1 MDTINIII
9 LFSLIISIALGYVL
23 KANIGVFAILSAFIG
38 AYLYG
43 ITPEKV
49 INLWNGSLSLFFIL
63 LSITYF
69 YGFAIANGTLN
80 NLALKAVY
88 SVRNRPWSIPIAL
101 YITVMVFVGIGPG
114 HYAGFAF
121 MSPLVLYI
129 ASKIKM
135 NKILAA
141 IIIYSGSCAG
151 GFNPFTLGGR
161 VTFDLIEKLGYSA
174 EASAIMQLS
183 LGKNMFIAHTLIFI
197 IGYFLLKGYKV
208 KITSQITKPKRL
220 NAAQWKTIF
229 IVCFVFAVIMIPSF
243 FLALNP
249 HDETL
254 KKVTSIFNPVFV
266 SFLGIVLA
274 VIFGIGSE
282 KEAFKNV
289 PWDLIFMI
297 GSLSMLIELSKT
309 TGIMENITT
318 FMSAH
323 GSSSSNWLYYLLGIL
338 SSCMSAFASSMG
350 VVMPTFFSIV
360 PSIKALEPS
369 LAFSIIAVFATF
381 TGYSSFSTGGA
392 LVLAGAQ
399 DESEKRYLFIRL
411 IILPLI
417 LVVFGFVLLF
427 LGILN

>member
-1 MDTINIII
+1 MDIINIII
-9 LFSLIISIALGYVL
+9 LFSLIISIVLGYIF
-23 KANIGVFAILSAFIG
+23 KANIGIFAMLSAFVG

-43 ITPEKV
+43 MKPDEV
-49 INLWNGSLSLFFIL
+49 ISLWSGSLGLFFIL

-88 SVRNRPWSIPIAL
+88 SVRSRPWSIPIAL
-101 YITVMVFVGIGPG
+101 YITVVIFVGIGPG

-161 VTFDLIEKLGYSA
+161 VTFSLIEKLGYSA
-174 EASAIMQLS
+174 EISAIMQMK

-197 IGYFLLKGYKV
+197 LGYFLLKGYKV
-208 KITSQITKPKRL
+208 KATSQIAKPEKL
-220 NAAQWKTIF
+220 NTMQWKTIF
-229 IVCFVFAVIMIPSF
+229 IVCFVFAVVMIPSF

-249 HDETL
+249 YNETL
-254 KKVTSIFNPVFV
+254 RKMTFIFNPVFV

-309 TGIMENITT
+309 TGIMENIAA
-318 FMSAH
+318 FMSAQD
-323 GSSSSNWLYYLLGIL
+323 SNSSNWLYYLLGIL

-360 PSIKALEPS
+360 PAIKALEPS

-399 DESEKRYLFIRL
+399 DENERRYLFVRL

-417 LVVFGFVLLF
+417 LVIFGFVLLF

>member
-1 MDTINIII
+1 M
-9 LFSLIISIALGYVL
+9 
-23 KANIGVFAILSAFIG
+23 
-38 AYLYG
+38 
-43 ITPEKV
+43 
-49 INLWNGSLSLFFIL
+49 
-63 LSITYF
+63 
-69 YGFAIANGTLN
+69 
-80 NLALKAVY
+80 
-88 SVRNRPWSIPIAL
+88 
-101 YITVMVFVGIGPG
+101 
-114 HYAGFAF
+114 
-121 MSPLVLYI
+121 
-129 ASKIKM
+129 
-135 NKILAA
+135 
-141 IIIYSGSCAG
+141 
-151 GFNPFTLGGR
+151 
-161 VTFDLIEKLGYSA
+161 
-174 EASAIMQLS
+174 
-183 LGKNMFIAHTLIFI
+183 
-197 IGYFLLKGYKV
+197 
-208 KITSQITKPKRL
+208 
-220 NAAQWKTIF
+220 
-229 IVCFVFAVIMIPSF
+229 
-243 FLALNP
+243 
-249 HDETL
+249 
-254 KKVTSIFNPVFV
+254 
-266 SFLGIVLA
+266 A

-350 VVMPTFFSIV
+350 WLCQHFSIV

>member
-1 MDTINIII
+1 M
-9 LFSLIISIALGYVL
+9 GYVL

-174 EASAIMQLS
+174 EASAIMQLN

-318 FMSAH
+318 FMSA
-323 GSSSSNWLYYLLGIL
+323 
-338 SSCMSAFASSMG
+338 FASSMG

>member
-1 MDTINIII
+1 MMDTINIII

-174 EASAIMQLS
+174 EASAIMQLN

-220 NAAQWKTIF
+220 NAAQ
-229 IVCFVFAVIMIPSF
+229 
-243 FLALNP
+243 
-249 HDETL
+249 
-254 KKVTSIFNPVFV
+254 
-266 SFLGIVLA
+266 
-274 VIFGIGSE
+274 
-282 KEAFKNV
+282 
-289 PWDLIFMI
+289 
-297 GSLSMLIELSKT
+297 
-309 TGIMENITT
+309 
-318 FMSAH
+318 
-323 GSSSSNWLYYLLGIL
+323 
-338 SSCMSAFASSMG
+338 
-350 VVMPTFFSIV
+350 
-360 PSIKALEPS
+360 
-369 LAFSIIAVFATF
+369 
-381 TGYSSFSTGGA
+381 
-392 LVLAGAQ
+392 
-399 DESEKRYLFIRL
+399 
-411 IILPLI
+411 
-417 LVVFGFVLLF
+417 
-427 LGILN
+427 

>member
-1 MDTINIII
+1 M
-9 LFSLIISIALGYVL
+9 
-23 KANIGVFAILSAFIG
+23 
-38 AYLYG
+38 
-43 ITPEKV
+43 
-49 INLWNGSLSLFFIL
+49 
-63 LSITYF
+63 
-69 YGFAIANGTLN
+69 
-80 NLALKAVY
+80 
-88 SVRNRPWSIPIAL
+88 
-101 YITVMVFVGIGPG
+101 
-114 HYAGFAF
+114 
-121 MSPLVLYI
+121 
-129 ASKIKM
+129 
-135 NKILAA
+135 
-141 IIIYSGSCAG
+141 
-151 GFNPFTLGGR
+151 
-161 VTFDLIEKLGYSA
+161 
-174 EASAIMQLS
+174 
-183 LGKNMFIAHTLIFI
+183 
-197 IGYFLLKGYKV
+197 
-208 KITSQITKPKRL
+208 
-220 NAAQWKTIF
+220 
-229 IVCFVFAVIMIPSF
+229 
-243 FLALNP
+243 
-249 HDETL
+249 
-254 KKVTSIFNPVFV
+254 
-266 SFLGIVLA
+266 A

-282 KEAFKNV
+282 KEAFKNM

-309 TGIMENITT
+309 TGIMENITI

-350 VVMPTFFSIV
+350 GGVMPTFFSIV

>member
-1 MDTINIII
+1 
-9 LFSLIISIALGYVL
+9 
-23 KANIGVFAILSAFIG
+23 
-38 AYLYG
+38 
-43 ITPEKV
+43 
-49 INLWNGSLSLFFIL
+49 
-63 LSITYF
+63 
-69 YGFAIANGTLN
+69 
-80 NLALKAVY
+80 
-88 SVRNRPWSIPIAL
+88 
-101 YITVMVFVGIGPG
+101 MVFVGIGPG

-174 EASAIMQLS
+174 EASAIMQLN

-318 FMSAH
+318 FMSA
-323 GSSSSNWLYYLLGIL
+323 
-338 SSCMSAFASSMG
+338 FASSMG

>member
-1 MDTINIII
+1 MNIII

-174 EASAIMQLS
+174 EASAIMQLN

-318 FMSAH
+318 FMSA
-323 GSSSSNWLYYLLGIL
+323 
-338 SSCMSAFASSMG
+338 FASSMG

>member
-9 LFSLIISIALGYVL
+9 LFSLIISIALGYIL
-23 KANIGVFAILSAFIG
+23 KANIGVFAMLSAFIG

-174 EASAIMQLS
+174 EASAIMQLN

-323 GSSSSNWLYYLLGIL
+323 GSS
-338 SSCMSAFASSMG
+338 MG

>member
-121 MSPLVLYI
+121 MSPF
-129 ASKIKM
+129 
-135 NKILAA
+135 LAA

-174 EASAIMQLS
+174 EASAIMQLN